1 MKNSPMDKEAIIEKI
16 NNGNVKM
23 KGARDQKPKAEKPKV
38 EKPKAEKA
46 KAKPAIEREK
56 LQFSGAQIIEAV
68 RAVGHPASSR
78 EISDKLG
85 IKDPDQG
92 RAYVRTQMAAF
103 VKDKDIVTSKPKDA
117 KSRCTFLYSVV
128 E

>member
-1 MKNSPMDKEAIIEKI
+1 MTNPREKEIIVEKI
-16 NNGNVKM
+16 NNGEVKVKA
-23 KGARDQKPKAEKPKV
+23 KGVRKPKV

-46 KAKPAIEREK
+46 KPAAEREK

-68 RAVGHPASSR
+68 RAVGHPATSR

-92 RAYVRTQMAAF
+92 RAYVRMQMAAF
-103 VKDKDIVTSKPKDA
+103 VKDKDIVTSKPEA
-117 KSRCTFLYSVV
+117 KSRATFLYSVA
-128 E
+128 